1 MIHTSNCRGV
11 GRAGSV
17 GWHAFR
23 YGYRSWLKR
32 TNAHMELSTGTDAP
46 ANIQATLDTYGKET
60 EVSDLHRQAH
70 SKVVKMILAKER
82 VCA

>member
-1 MIHTSNCRGV
+1 
-11 GRAGSV
+11 
-17 GWHAFR
+17 
-23 YGYRSWLKR
+23 
-32 TNAHMELSTGTDAP
+32 MEIQTGTDAP
-46 ANIQATLDTYGKET
+46 ANIQTTLDTYGKET